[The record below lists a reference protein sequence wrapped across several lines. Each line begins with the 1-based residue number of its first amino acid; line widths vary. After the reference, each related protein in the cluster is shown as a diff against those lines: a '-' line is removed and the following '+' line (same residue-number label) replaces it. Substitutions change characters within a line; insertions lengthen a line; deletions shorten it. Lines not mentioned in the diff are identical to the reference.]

1 MKNNEFPMLVYQDEA
16 YKQKT
21 RNEIAGAKA
30 ALQNLLDEWNSMEDL
45 PKITNY
51 RDLFKLIHVPQKF
64 YSDQFQAEGKKPV
77 QGSFALQP
85 GVNLKFTTV
94 PVPNSLY
101 VKAREA
107 KQQIMN
113 GHLELWSIDENGKIV
128 LDETAAQNLVNS
140 MDVIAE
146 NIEQKKFIDAVISY
160 KEAGNYL
167 HDCLING
174 TTLGFSFSTPYEII
188 ERHSG
193 NILRVEIVPDAL
205 RSMVKEL

>member
-1 MKNNEFPMLVYQDEA
+1 MKNKEFPMLVYQDEA

-21 RNEIAGAKA
+21 TAEIAGAKI
-30 ALQNLLDEWNSMEDL
+30 ALQALLDEWNSLDDL

-94 PVPNSLY
+94 PMPNSLWIR
-101 VKAREA
+101 AREA
-107 KQQIMN
+107 KMQIMN
-113 GHLELWSIDENGKIV
+113 GHLELWSIENSTTVV
-128 LDETAAQNLVNS
+128 LNETAAEDLVNS
-140 MDVIAE
+140 MDVWAE
-146 NIEQKKFIDAVISY
+146 NEAQKRFIEAVISY
-160 KEAGNYL
+160 KESGNFL

-174 TTLGFSFSTPYEII
+174 TSLEFSFSTPYEIT

-193 NILRVEIVPDAL
+193 NILKVEIVPDAL
-205 RSMVKEL
+205 RAMVKRL